1 MTLIRYALTLALGVS
16 SVGIASGQESFPTNL
31 DQDSAMT
38 VLDRYDQTSDQIF
51 ATLTGR
57 TRLFEAKA
65 QLATQCAKGLRLIE
79 KVMKLTEPDEE
90 DGEAEWTRETS
101 FLVRT
106 WLSEEQRNEWYFAG
120 KEFVADLDT
129 YLEGRPTKAEAMVK
143 YKSGFALIMNTQIA
157 VLERISHDL
166 DARLN
171 RLKDPRSAD

>member
-1 MTLIRYALTLALGVS
+1 
-16 SVGIASGQESFPTNL
+16 
-31 DQDSAMT
+31 
-38 VLDRYDQTSDQIF
+38 
-51 ATLTGR
+51 
-57 TRLFEAKA
+57 
-65 QLATQCAKGLRLIE
+65 
-79 KVMKLTEPDEE
+79 MKLTEPDEE

-143 YKSGFALIMNTQIA
+143 YKSGFALIMNAQIA